1 MITTLIGLAL
11 KYLGDDLIQAI
22 FGAISAEMQ
31 KRALIQQ
38 GAQQQHAAD
47 QAATITGAKDAAR
60 IEENAARDS
69 DSELDAALERVR
81 LAARSNR

>member
-1 MITTLIGLAL
+1 MISTLIGLAL

-31 KRALIQQ
+31 KRALLNQ

-47 QAATITGAKDAAR
+47 QAATITQATDDAR
-60 IEENAARDS
+60 IQENVARDS
-69 DSELDAALERVR
+69 DSQLDADLERVR
-81 LAARSNR
+81 LAGRSNR